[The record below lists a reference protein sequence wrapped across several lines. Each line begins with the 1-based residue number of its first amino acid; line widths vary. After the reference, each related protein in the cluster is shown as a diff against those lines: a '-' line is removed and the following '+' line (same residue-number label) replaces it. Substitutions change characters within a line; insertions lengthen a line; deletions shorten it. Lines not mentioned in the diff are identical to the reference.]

1 MSGYII
7 RRLLWA
13 PVVLLVVSFFTF
25 FLFLYGPG
33 DPVEVRL
40 GQRYDPE
47 VAARVRHELGLDR
60 PFAEQYLE
68 YVRRAMRGDLGE
80 SIKYR
85 NRAVSDLIFERMWV
99 SVQLGLVAMA
109 LSLIVGIPL
118 GLIAAMRQGHWLDT
132 AIVSTTLLPSS
143 ISVFVTIPVLFL
155 VFVRTLKLLPA
166 GGWGGIFDERI
177 ILPALTLALAGMA
190 GVTRM
195 MRASSLEVVGQ
206 DYVRTAR
213 AKGLPERL
221 VLGKHILRNALIPMT
236 TVIMLSL
243 GGLVEGAFIVEG
255 AFGVPG
261 IGALALDAISSRDYP
276 VFMAV
281 SLIVALAFVI
291 ANLAADV
298 VYTVVDPRVRYR

>member
-1 MSGYII
+1 MSGYIL

-13 PVVLLVVSFFTF
+13 PFVLLVVSFVTF
-25 FLFLYGPG
+25 FLGLYGPG

-40 GQRYDPE
+40 GQRYEPE
-47 VAARVRHELGLDR
+47 LAERLRHELGLDR
-60 PFAEQYLE
+60 PVGQQYLE
-68 YVRRAMRGDLGE
+68 YVRKVVRGDLGE
-80 SIKYR
+80 SIKFR
-85 NRAVSDLIFERMWV
+85 NRPVAELIFDRIGV
-99 SVQLGLVAMA
+99 SVQLGLVSMA
-109 LSLIVGIPL
+109 LSLAIGIPL
-118 GLIAAMRQGHWLDT
+118 GLIAAMHQGRWLDT
-132 AIVSTTLLPSS
+132 AIVSTTLLPSA

-166 GGWGGIFDERI
+166 GGWGGIFDVHI
-177 ILPALTLALAGMA
+177 ILPAVTLALAGTA

-221 VLGKHILRNALIPMT
+221 VIGRHILRNALIPMT

-243 GGLVEGAFIVEG
+243 GSLVEGAFIVEG
-255 AFGVPG
+255 FYGVPG
-261 IGALALDAISSRDYP
+261 IGALALDSISSRDYP
-276 VFMAV
+276 VLMAI
-281 SLIVALAFVI
+281 SLIVALSFVV

-298 VYTVVDPRVRYR
+298 VYSVVDPRIRYR